1 MSPHRVILLFALA
14 TVAACSGT
22 DPSPLPPPPPPPPP
36 FISPSPVSL
45 QVGEI
50 VLLRISGVSTILTT
64 IWTSE
69 NPAIAAVAVGGLLKG
84 MQAGHTTITARA
96 GDVSASVEVTVLAA
110 SDTSG
115 TTCASWAPRRCQRP
129 GGGRPLPF

>member
-1 MSPHRVILLFALA
+1 MSPHRGILLFALA

-22 DPSPLPPPPPPPPP
+22 DPSPLPPPPPPP

-110 SDTSG
+110 PDTSG
-115 TTCASWAPRRCQRP
+115 TACASWVASRCQHP
-129 GGGRPLPF
+129 GGRPRPF